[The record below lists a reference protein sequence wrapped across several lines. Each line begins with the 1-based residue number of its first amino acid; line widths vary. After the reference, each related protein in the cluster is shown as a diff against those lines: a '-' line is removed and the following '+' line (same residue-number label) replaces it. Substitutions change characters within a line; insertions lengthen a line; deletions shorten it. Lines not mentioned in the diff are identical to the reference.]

1 MKRRRL
7 LSLFLTLS
15 LCGGLFAVPASAFDT
30 ATAGVTNVVSVGF
43 ENIAIVDKDHNLWM
57 AGPNDAA
64 ELGIVGVGNRD
75 ITHETLTTKSRLCQ
89 DTFFKVMEDVAS
101 VCCGDGFTAA
111 IKTDGSLWM
120 WGRNDHGEIG
130 NGGVTDFSGHA
141 GGDMTIVAQ
150 SAPVKIMDN
159 VTAVSC
165 GVAFVAA
172 IKTDGSLWMWG
183 RNSSGELGNGLEGNS
198 TYRGL
203 GRSPI
208 QTVPVKIMDDVR
220 MVSCGGAHTAAI
232 KTDGSLWVWGANN
245 AGQLGNGRVGNQT
258 RETGYVETIQTVPL
272 KLMDNVES
280 VACGSTH
287 TAIVKT
293 DGSLWMCGDNK
304 YGELGN
310 GGECN
315 AVDEDSP
322 TYPVQTVPVK
332 IMDDVASVSA
342 GSMYPSTAIVRKDGS
357 LWMCG
362 DNLYGQMGNITFN
375 TGHDA
380 GRDHAI
386 EATPVQVTENIG
398 GDVVSVSCGGA
409 SVAALKKDGTV
420 WVWGNNTYGQLGI
433 GEDSSDNIYWREYGG
448 LNGVFSENYTLH
460 CGAGFPHQVKA
471 LTATPPSAFRIVS
484 SWAQEEIAAAE
495 SAGLIPTL
503 TDNPNYQA
511 PITREQFAELA
522 VNAVMKMSNGV
533 TTNGTADFTDTD
545 NMQVRRA
552 AGMGI
557 VNGVGEGR
565 FDPKATISREQI
577 ATMLHRAWGLTGT
590 PVPAIS
596 LSSYT
601 DAGEVSNWAVDAV
614 GSMTAS
620 GIMKGTSDTV
630 LSPQAPCTVEQAILL
645 VYRLY
650 QEVK

>member
-7 LSLFLTLS
+7 LSLLLTLS

-30 ATAGVTNVVSVGF
+30 VTAGVTNVVSAGF

-57 AGPNDAA
+57 AGPNDDAQ
-64 ELGIVGVGNRD
+64 LGIVGVGNKD
-75 ITHETLTTKSRLCQ
+75 VTHLTLAYDSRLCQ

-101 VCCGDGFTAA
+101 VACAGDFTAV

-120 WGRNDHGEIG
+120 WGENDNGQIG
-130 NGGVTDFSGHA
+130 NGGVTDFAGHA
-141 GGDMTIVAQ
+141 GDLSTVVQ
-150 SAPVKIMDN
+150 STPVKIMDN

-183 RNSSGELGNGLEGNS
+183 RNSFGELGNDMEGNLTNS
-198 TYRGL
+198 RGKTYA
-203 GRSPI
+203 
-208 QTVPVKIMDDVR
+208 QTVPIKIMDDVR
-220 MVSCGGAHTAAI
+220 IVSCGGSHTAVI
-232 KTDGSLWVWGANN
+232 KTDGSLWVWGNN
-245 AGQLGNGRVGNQT
+245 SAGQLGNGRVGNQT
-258 RETGYVETIQTVPL
+258 RKAGIGDAVETIQTVPI
-272 KLMDNVES
+272 KLMDNVEN
-280 VACGSTH
+280 VACGGKF
-287 TAIVKT
+287 TAIIKAG
-293 DGSLWMCGDNK
+293 GSLWVCGDNR

-310 GGECN
+310 GGESN
-315 AVDEDSP
+315 AADEVYPS
-322 TYPVQTVPVK
+322 YPVQTIPVK

-342 GSMYPSTAIVRKDGS
+342 GSMYPYTAIVKKDGS
-357 LWMCG
+357 LWTCG
-362 DNLYGQMGNITFN
+362 SNQYGQLGDTNEY
-375 TGHDA
+375 G
-380 GRDHAI
+380 GRKLGSVD
-386 EATPVQVTENIG
+386 TPIQIAEDIA
-398 GDVVSVSCGGA
+398 SVSCGGA
-409 SVAALKKDGTV
+409 SAAAVKKDGTV
-420 WVWGNNTYGQLGI
+420 WVWGNNTFGQLGL
-433 GEDSSDNIYWREYGG
+433 GEAARNNISWRETPANYNPQKKTTTH
-448 LNGVFSENYTLH
+448 LGV
-460 CGAGFPHQVKA
+460 GRPQQVKA
-471 LTATPPSAFRIVS
+471 LTVTPPGAFQIVS
-484 SWAQEEIAAAE
+484 AWAREEIAAAE
-495 SAGLIPTL
+495 SEGLIPAL

-533 TTNGTADFTDTD
+533 TANGTVDFTDTD

-590 PVPAIS
+590 PVPAVS

-601 DAGEVSNWAVDAV
+601 DAGEVANWAVDAV

-650 QEVK
+650 QQVI

>member
-1 MKRRRL
+1 MKKRRL
-7 LSLFLTLS
+7 LSLLLTLS
-15 LCGGLFAVPASAFDT
+15 LCGGLFATPASAFDT
-30 ATAGVTNVVSVGF
+30 VTAGITNVVSVGF
-43 ENIAIVDKDHNLWM
+43 DNVAIVDKDHNLWM
-57 AGPNDAA
+57 AGANDDAQ
-64 ELGIVGVGNRD
+64 LGIAGIGNKTVTDRD
-75 ITHETLTTKSRLCQ
+75 LLCQ
-89 DTFFKVMEDVAS
+89 DTFFKVMEEVAS
-101 VCCGDGFTAA
+101 VSCAGDY
-111 IKTDGSLWM
+111 
-120 WGRNDHGEIG
+120 
-130 NGGVTDFSGHA
+130 
-141 GGDMTIVAQ
+141 
-150 SAPVKIMDN
+150 
-159 VTAVSC
+159 TAV
-165 GVAFVAA
+165 

-183 RNSSGELGNGLEGNS
+183 RNSSGELGNGLEGNL
-198 TYRGL
+198 TTWWGAVK
-203 GRSPI
+203 G

-258 RETGYVETIQTVPL
+258 RETGIGDSVETIQTVPL

-280 VACGSTH
+280 VSCGSSH
-287 TAIVKT
+287 TAIIKA

-304 YGELGN
+304 RGELGN

-315 AVDEDSP
+315 AVDEVYSD
-322 TYPVQTVPVK
+322 YPVQTIPVK
-332 IMDDVASVSA
+332 IMDDVATVSC
-342 GSMYPSTAIVRKDGS
+342 GSSYPYTAIVKKDGS

-362 DNLYGQMGNITFN
+362 DNVYGQMGNISFI

-398 GDVVSVSCGGA
+398 GDVVSVSCGGGSA
-409 SVAALKKDGTV
+409 AALKKDGTV

-433 GEDSSDNIYWREYGG
+433 GEDSSDNIYWRIYPGV
-448 LNGVFSENYTLH
+448 NGVFGKKYTLYL
-460 CGAGFPHQVKA
+460 GAGFPHQVKT
-471 LTATPPSAFRIVS
+471 LTVTPPSELRIVS
-484 SWAQEEIAAAE
+484 LWAQEEITAAE
-495 SAGLIPTL
+495 SAGLIPAL

-511 PITREQFAELA
+511 SITREQFAELA

-533 TTNGTADFTDTD
+533 TTNGTVDFTDTD

-590 PVPAIS
+590 PVPAVS
-596 LSSYT
+596 LSNYT

-650 QEVK
+650 RQVI